1 MLTISGANWFS
12 RRGGTRRLHAIY
24 EPTVYLYGES
34 GRNCQVRLGAPSS
47 PEDRARWSTH
57 RDVPSP
63 VHPWEMRLYFPF
75 LEIEMAKSNLA
86 SMSVDA
92 LLKLRDDVGI
102 ALSRRADELKNQ
114 LSRLGGEIGHTK
126 RGRGASLKGRKV
138 PIKYRDRSG
147 NTWAGRGAH
156 PVWLREKIKAGAKLE
171 DFAVHKTV
179 ASRKASPRKSKKR
192 RRAKR

>member
-1 MLTISGANWFS
+1 MYHHL
-12 RRGGTRRLHAIY
+12 
-24 EPTVYLYGES
+24 
-34 GRNCQVRLGAPSS
+34 
-47 PEDRARWSTH
+47 STFG
-57 RDVPSP
+57 
-63 VHPWEMRLYFPF
+63 EMRLYFPF
-75 LEIEMAKSNLA
+75 LEIEMAKSNLS
-86 SMSVDA
+86 SMSVDE
-92 LLKLRDDVGI
+92 LLKLRDDVGT

-126 RGRGASLKGRKV
+126 RGRRASLKGRKV

-171 DFAVHKTV
+171 DFAVQKTV
-179 ASRKASPRKSKKR
+179 ASRKVSLKKR